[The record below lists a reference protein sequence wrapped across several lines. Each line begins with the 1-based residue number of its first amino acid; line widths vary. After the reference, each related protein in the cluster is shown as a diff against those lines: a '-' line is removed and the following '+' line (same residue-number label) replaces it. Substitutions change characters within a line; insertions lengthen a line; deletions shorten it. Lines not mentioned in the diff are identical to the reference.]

1 MSGTPVVADSTELL
15 NRVLLMDEARVLYE
29 ESEEGVRDSIAS
41 LTSDESDA
49 FRWRNN
55 HLRLERIR
63 DKAWTRYLRRW
74 ADACEHGH
82 AGHWFEPWIAKKEA
96 T

>member
-1 MSGTPVVADSTELL
+1 MPVVAESAKLL
-15 NRVLLMDEARVLYE
+15 NRVLLMDEAVATHQATEKLLN
-29 ESEEGVRDSIAS
+29 A
-41 LTSDESDA
+41 LAKSDA
-49 FRWRNN
+49 PGMDG
-55 HLRLERIR
+55 LRCRLRR
-63 DKAWTRYLRRW
+63 VKQRAWTRYLRRW